1 MCGMSIIL
9 MACDSCLE
17 HEWWSR
23 RAVVI
28 PTPDALALGVLC
40 VSLLALSEIRLLV
53 MCRAKRQASRQVA
66 YAEGRDGCN
75 ATLHRPY
82 RAHHLHGPSPFCA
95 GGGQDL
101 YS

>member
-1 MCGMSIIL
+1 MCGTSIVL
-9 MACDSCLE
+9 MAYGSCLE

-40 VSLLALSEIRLLV
+40 VPLLALSEIRLLV
-53 MCRAKRQASRQVA
+53 MCWAKRRASRQVA

-82 RAHHLHGPSPFCA
+82 RAHHLHGPFSCCA
-95 GGGQDL
+95 GGDQDL